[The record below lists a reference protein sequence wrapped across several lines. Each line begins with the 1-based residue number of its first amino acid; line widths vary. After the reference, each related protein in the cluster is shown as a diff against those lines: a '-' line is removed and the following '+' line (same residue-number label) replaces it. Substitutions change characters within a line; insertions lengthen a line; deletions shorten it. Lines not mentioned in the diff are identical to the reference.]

1 MGFWIFMLI
10 MDLLLP
16 FTMIGFGRYFMKK
29 APKEI
34 NSVFGYRTSMSMKN
48 KDTWEFAHKYCG
60 KVWYVCGMVMLPITV
75 IFMLLVIG
83 KNEDCVG
90 SIGGIICGVQLIP
103 LIGSILPTEIALK
116 KNFDKNGTRR
126 CFYTDDI
133 DSVYK
138 TLIENHVECLSEP
151 QYFDFRADGFGES
164 RAFYFRDPDGIILEM
179 MQPL

>member
-1 MGFWIFMLI
+1 
-10 MDLLLP
+10 MDYNLQKNQNAEQTYHSIRNSIVSAQHRLSTAVNSAMVTTYWELLP

-83 KNEDCVG
+83 KSEDCVG
-90 SIGGIICGVQLIP
+90 SMGGIICGVQLIP

-116 KNFDKNGTRR
+116 KNFDKNGTKR
-126 CFYTDDI
+126 
-133 DSVYK
+133 
-138 TLIENHVECLSEP
+138 
-151 QYFDFRADGFGES
+151 
-164 RAFYFRDPDGIILEM
+164 
-179 MQPL
+179 

>member
-1 MGFWIFMLI
+1 MEFWIFMLI
-10 MDLLLP
+10 MDLILP
-16 FTMIGFGRYFMKK
+16 FTMIGFGKYFMKK

-90 SIGGIICGVQLIP
+90 SMGGIICGVQLIP

-116 KNFDKNGTRR
+116 KNFDTKVTKRTSYCILIDFFLAARACNIFFI
-126 CFYTDDI
+126 FYI
-133 DSVYK
+133 
-138 TLIENHVECLSEP
+138 LHM
-151 QYFDFRADGFGES
+151 
-164 RAFYFRDPDGIILEM
+164 IILLY
-179 MQPL
+179 QFRFS

>member
-126 CFYTDDI
+126 YIPIF
-133 DSVYK
+133 
-138 TLIENHVECLSEP
+138 LILQIGIWRYYGQEKVLANPIVLC
-151 QYFDFRADGFGES
+151 
-164 RAFYFRDPDGIILEM
+164 AFYNVRICCNTSLWNNKCSQLIW
-179 MQPL
+179 

>member
-1 MGFWIFMLI
+1 MVSIIIKEWTTKIELVPTVQKRNAAV
-10 MDLLLP
+10 LLRKP
-16 FTMIGFGRYFMKK
+16 GRLAPQYAKK

-126 CFYTDDI
+126 
-133 DSVYK
+133 
-138 TLIENHVECLSEP
+138 
-151 QYFDFRADGFGES
+151 
-164 RAFYFRDPDGIILEM
+164 
-179 MQPL
+179 

>member
-1 MGFWIFMLI
+1 MRSCGFLTRMNLTNRDLVVKELKMGFWIFMLI

-34 NSVFGYRTSMSMKN
+34 NSLFGYRTSMSMKN

-75 IFMLLVIG
+75 ICMLLVIG
-83 KNEDCVG
+83 ENKDCVG
-90 SIGGIICGVQLIP
+90 SIGVIINVVQLIP
-103 LIGSILPTEIALK
+103 LIGAIIPTEIALR

-126 CFYTDDI
+126 
-133 DSVYK
+133 
-138 TLIENHVECLSEP
+138 
-151 QYFDFRADGFGES
+151 
-164 RAFYFRDPDGIILEM
+164 
-179 MQPL
+179 